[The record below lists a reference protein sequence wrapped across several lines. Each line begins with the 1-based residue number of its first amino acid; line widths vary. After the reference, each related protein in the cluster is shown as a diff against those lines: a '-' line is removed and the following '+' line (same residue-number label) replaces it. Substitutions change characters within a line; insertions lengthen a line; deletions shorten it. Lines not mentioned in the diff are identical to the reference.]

1 MEFSVSEKFRLEI
14 HWDKV
19 IYDQDGVTKLDGCY
33 LSGPVI
39 KEVAEMDQ
47 KDVIALD
54 FGNQYVVFTPNYY
67 VAKLS
72 WEGVRH
78 TPHKI
83 YLDNAIL
90 KNRFLNSV
98 PNLNDDDYII
108 VDTKNHEDDK
118 HQYHLSY
125 PAYLIKFGGEVY
137 NFGVK
142 NA

>member
-1 MEFSVSEKFRLEI
+1 MEFNISEKFKLAI
-14 HWDKV
+14 HWNKV
-19 IYDQDGVTKLDGCY
+19 VYAQEGVAKLEGCY

-39 KEVAEMDQ
+39 KEVSEMNK
-47 KDVIALD
+47 KDAIALD
-54 FGNQYVVFTPNYY
+54 FGNQYVVFVPNYY

-78 TPHKI
+78 TPSKI
-83 YLDNAIL
+83 YLDNVIL
-90 KNRFLNSV
+90 QNKFLNSV

-125 PAYLIKFGGEVY
+125 PSYLIKFEGEVY
-137 NFGVK
+137 NFRG
-142 NA
+142 

>member
-1 MEFSVSEKFRLEI
+1 MGFSISERFRLEM
-14 HWDKV
+14 HWSKAV
-19 IYDQDGVTKLDGCY
+19 YDQDGTAKLEGCY
-33 LSGPVI
+33 LGGPVI
-39 KEVAEMDQ
+39 KEVAEMNQ

-54 FGNQYVVFTPNYY
+54 FGNQYAVFVPNYY

-78 TPHKI
+78 SPSKI

-90 KNRFLNSV
+90 KNRHLNSV
-98 PNLNDDDYII
+98 PNLNYNDYII

-125 PAYLIKFGGEVY
+125 PSYLIKFEGEVY
-137 NFGVK
+137 NFRG
-142 NA
+142 

>member
-1 MEFSVSEKFRLEI
+1 MEFSVSERFRLEV
-14 HWDKV
+14 HWNKV
-19 IYDQDGVTKLDGCY
+19 IYDQEGIAKFERCY

-39 KEVAEMDQ
+39 KEVAELNQ
-47 KDVIALD
+47 RDVIALD

-72 WEGVRH
+72 WDGVRH

-90 KNRFLNSV
+90 QNRFLNSV

-125 PAYLIKFGGEVY
+125 PSYLIKFGGEMY
-137 NFGVK
+137 NFRG
-142 NA
+142 